1 MGIMDVIR
9 GFTQPAVQPTPVNNI
24 GLTGNVG
31 GQTPDNVNP
40 NSVNNTTA
48 TVPDPGNPTNPAN
61 STGSPDGSV
70 GAFGK
75 VDDGKSPLDSY
86 KDLWQPAKDTKAGSP
101 PSLVPTFTMDMTKI
115 QTAAGQLDFT
125 KGLDTETISM
135 ALKGDAQALA
145 KALNTTAQSGFAH
158 AVAATGTIVKEALQQ
173 QSDTFFKTVVPDMF
187 RRERIAQGVQEANP
201 AFADPALAPLVQAT
215 ERQMA
220 QKYPQASAAEITQ
233 YTRDFLSNAASAI
246 AKGNK
251 QQITD
256 IPTLDNTSV
265 YGNMGGTT
273 DWDNW
278 IKV

>member
-9 GFTQPAVQPTPVNNI
+9 GFTNPAVAPTPTSGVPAN
-24 GLTGNVG
+24 LGNQVG
-31 GQTPDNVNP
+31 GQTPDGSSGGAN
-40 NSVNNTTA
+40 
-48 TVPDPGNPTNPAN
+48 PDPNNPTNPGN

-75 VDDGKSPLDSY
+75 VDEGKSPLDGY
-86 KDLWQPAKDTKAGSP
+86 KDLWQLSKDTKVTP
-101 PSLVPTFTMDMTKI
+101 QSLVPTFTMDMTKL
-115 QTAAGQLDFT
+115 QTAAGNLDFT
-125 KGLDTETISM
+125 KNLDPETIQG
-135 ALKGDAQALA
+135 ALKGDPQALA
-145 KALNTTAQSGFAH
+145 KALNSTAQSGFAH
-158 AVAATGTIVKEALQQ
+158 AVAATGTIIKEALQQ

-187 RRERIAQGVQEANP
+187 RRERISQGVNDANP
-201 AFADPALAPLVQAT
+201 AFSDPALAPLVQAT

-220 QKYPQASAAEITQ
+220 QKYPQASAAEITKHTQ
-233 YTRDFLSNAASAI
+233 DFLSGMASAI
-246 AKGNK
+246 VRGNK

-256 IPTLDNTSV
+256 VPSLDNTSI